1 MMKGFKAM
9 KKNKHITINLNESI
23 YNDLVYIASQ
33 QNRNITNMAY
43 LLLIDAIKKN
53 IIDLIDLSKN
63 DLINISQNQKEVDL
77 YR

>member
-1 MMKGFKAM
+1 MKGFKTM
-9 KKNKHITINLNESI
+9 KKNKHITINLKEED
-23 YNDLVYIASQ
+23 YNNLLCIAAD

-53 IIDLIDLSKN
+53 IIDMVDLSKN
-63 DLINISQNQKEVDL
+63 DLINISQNQKEIDL